1 MLIYSPF
8 QIINDHEV
16 YNWQREGNKRWWSIW
31 YQNEWNNKPSGEWAV
46 MYMCLIHFASDFITV
61 SMILGLDFITVSMIL
76 GLNFRTVSTVLSLFS
91 SFYYKLVIIFT
102 IIPTIKKQMK
112 RDLIN
117 WIIKRLR
124 RVTLKTRIMFN
135 KNKGSRHQ
143 LCNILFKL
151 SNCYDYYIGKTT
163 L

>member
-1 MLIYSPF
+1 
-8 QIINDHEV
+8 
-16 YNWQREGNKRWWSIW
+16 
-31 YQNEWNNKPSGEWAV
+31 

-76 GLNFRTVSTVLSLFS
+76 RLNFRTVSTVLSLFS

-117 WIIKRLR
+117 
-124 RVTLKTRIMFN
+124 
-135 KNKGSRHQ
+135 
-143 LCNILFKL
+143 
-151 SNCYDYYIGKTT
+151 
-163 L
+163 